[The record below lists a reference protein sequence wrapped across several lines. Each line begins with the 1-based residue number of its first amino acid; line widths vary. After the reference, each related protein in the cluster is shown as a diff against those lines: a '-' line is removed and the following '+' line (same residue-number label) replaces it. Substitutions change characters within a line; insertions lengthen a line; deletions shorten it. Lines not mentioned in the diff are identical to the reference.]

1 MKFMKNTTGLFI
13 LLAFLGAALGG
24 CAPATA
30 TPEAETASLPDS
42 AVIAEGHVFPEKYT
56 TLVVLAGGRV
66 SEVNVSQG
74 DTVKEGEVL
83 FRLDSAAQAEAQV
96 VAAQQAYDAFVR
108 TAGSEHAG
116 AWKNYMDAQK
126 AREAA
131 QKRWNEVNL
140 RDVEN
145 RIEDRTEDLQ
155 DRKEDLEKAQA
166 RFDSY
171 KDRGREDANY
181 KSAEDVL
188 DHEQSDYDE
197 ALKNLES
204 TIRERDVPRAG
215 LDAALAAEAE
225 AKHQFELGLDGP
237 NTEKLALLEAQL
249 AAAQSVLA
257 NYVVTAPFDATVM
270 EMNLSAGDMVSP
282 GGYALKLADTSAWYV
297 KTSDLTEL
305 EVVKLSVGQP
315 VTVVPDALGDLT
327 LTGKVT
333 GISQASTMQG
343 GDVLYEV
350 RIRLD
355 SADPRLMWGMTV
367 AVTFEGME

>member
-1 MKFMKNTTGLFI
+1 MMKNTTVIIIFLIFTGLA
-13 LLAFLGAALGG
+13 LAG

-30 TPEAETASLPDS
+30 TPGVEATPLPDS

-56 TLVVLAGGRV
+56 TLVFLAAGRV
-66 SEVNVSQG
+66 GEVNVKQG
-74 DTVKEGEVL
+74 DTVRQGEVL
-83 FRLDSAAQAEAQV
+83 FRLDSAPQAEAQV

-116 AWKNYMDAQK
+116 AWQAYMNAQK
-126 AREAA
+126 TREAA

-155 DRKEDLEKAQA
+155 DRQEDLDKARA
-166 RFDSY
+166 KFDSY

-181 KSAEDVL
+181 KSAEDDL
-188 DHEQSDYDE
+188 DHKQSDYDE

-204 TIRERDVPRAG
+204 TIRERDVPRAA
-215 LDAALAAEAE
+215 LDAALSAEAE
-225 AKHQFELGLDGP
+225 AKRQFELGLKGP
-237 NTEKLALLEAQL
+237 NTEKLALLEAQVQ
-249 AAAQSVLA
+249 AAQAALA
-257 NYVVTAPFDATVM
+257 NYVVTAPFDGTLMDVGV
-270 EMNLSAGDMVSP
+270 SVGDMASP

-305 EVVKLSVGQP
+305 EVVKVALGQS
-315 VTVVPDALGDLT
+315 VTVKPDALSDLT
-327 LTGKVT
+327 LDGTVT
-333 GISQASTMQG
+333 GISQASTLQS

-350 RIRLD
+350 RIKLEQPD
-355 SADPRLMWGMTV
+355 SRLMWGMTV
-367 AVTFEGME
+367 AVTFEAGE